1 MTLRQIITNRMTQ
14 ATAAKRHAEGCQN
27 WSDQSG
33 TINRMKTSGATKK
46 ATPLDAPVE
55 LKMECRSNPKARSSA
70 RHQVT
75 INPDWSVETPHD
87 LDAERVAI
95 AFGGYCSCIDLVDKT
110 APALRTLLAWRHR
123 SDNPGLQR
131 VASGKWRIRKKN
143 LKPQCCH
150 NKTFASPQLA
160 LKHALSTDHVAAAY
174 DAPRWQL
181 NFLTKALKAPS
192 WELPPEVDP
201 AITDLVW
208 DPFGVREL
216 WQAGIHP
223 DRIAELA
230 AVAAR
235 VGDPFV
241 SGFYINLH
249 YSPIDLDWY
258 RRVLGEVTDST
269 LASWVVSMEAPDKL
283 GRVEDWQ
290 AWLGYG
296 LPRSDIGSGL
306 AGGITS
312 EQVIDVAEV
321 MGWTTRTA
329 ARRLAG
335 WTEAN
340 CQPTVDDFRIL
351 RKYDATG
358 ERPSLGAIDWL
369 EDELS
374 SSYSDLGRTDLA
386 LMLAI
391 LETRRSVREAVKKGI
406 RELSV
411 LDEKLSLRDQ

>member
-1 MTLRQIITNRMTQ
+1 
-14 ATAAKRHAEGCQN
+14 
-27 WSDQSG
+27 
-33 TINRMKTSGATKK
+33 MKTSGATRKQ
-46 ATPLDAPVE
+46 TLLDAPVE

-110 APALRTLLAWRHR
+110 APALHTLLAWRHR
-123 SDNPGLQR
+123 SQNPGLQR
-131 VASGKWRIRKKN
+131 VASGKWRIRKRG

-150 NKTFASPQLA
+150 NKTFTTPQLA
-160 LKHALSTDHVAAAY
+160 MKHALSTDHAAAAY

-181 NFLTKALKAPS
+181 NFLAKALKAPT

-201 AITDLVW
+201 AITGLVW

-223 DRIAELA
+223 DRIVELA
-230 AVAAR
+230 AVAAG
-235 VGDPFV
+235 VQDPFV

-249 YSPIDLDWY
+249 YSSIDLDWY
-258 RRVLGEVTDST
+258 RQVLGEVTDST
-269 LASWVVSMEAPDKL
+269 LASWVVSMDAPDKMA
-283 GRVEDWQ
+283 RVEDWQ

-296 LPRSDIGSGL
+296 LPRKEIAQGL
-306 AGGITS
+306 ADRITTA
-312 EQVIDVAEV
+312 QVNDVAEV
-321 MGWTTRTA
+321 MGWTQRTA

-335 WTEAN
+335 WAEAN
-340 CQPTVDDFRIL
+340 CQPTLDDFHIL

-358 ERPSLGAIDWL
+358 ERPSLGAVAWL

-374 SSYSDLGRTDLA
+374 SSGSDRERTDLA
-386 LMLAI
+386 LMLAV
-391 LETRRSVREAVKKGI
+391 LETRNSVKNAVKKGI

-411 LDEKLSLRDQ
+411 LDEKLSLKDQ